1 MLCSIGPDLDQCCA
15 RSTLISISAYDERVR
30 CLVVA
35 NGSDADPGF
44 VGHRLRHHGYVLTE
58 AHRERP
64 QEWPG
69 LEGVDLVLLLGSDWS
84 VYWESVAPSVEAE
97 SSLVR
102 NACNRGVPLLAICF
116 GAQIVSH
123 ALGGSVVRASEPEV
137 GWYDIASQL
146 PDVVSPGPWL
156 QWHHDSFSVPAEFD
170 CLATSPVGPQVI
182 RHERVLATQFH
193 PEATETIVSHWSSGE
208 GALELERLGSDVAT
222 LMDETRRNVS
232 ASRSACDRL
241 VDWFVNEVA
250 HS

>member
-15 RSTLISISAYDERVR
+15 RSALISISAYDDRVR

-44 VGHRLRHHGYVLTE
+44 VGHRLRHHGYALTE

-64 QEWPG
+64 HEWPKLDG
-69 LEGVDLVLLLGSDWS
+69 FDLVLLLGSEWS
-84 VYWESVAPSVEAE
+84 VYWESVAASVEAE
-97 SSLVR
+97 SELVR
-102 NACNRGVPLLAICF
+102 SARDRGVPVLGICF
-116 GAQIVSH
+116 GAQMVSH

-137 GWYDIASQL
+137 GWFDVASDL

-156 QWHHDSFSVPAEFD
+156 QWHYDSFTVPADFQ

-182 RHERVLATQFH
+182 RHERILATQFH
-193 PEATETIVSHWSSGE
+193 PEATETIVSRWSAGD
-208 GALELERLGSDVAT
+208 GRLELERLGIDTAT
-222 LMDETRRNVS
+222 LMGETRRHVS
-232 ASRSACDRL
+232 VSRSACDRL